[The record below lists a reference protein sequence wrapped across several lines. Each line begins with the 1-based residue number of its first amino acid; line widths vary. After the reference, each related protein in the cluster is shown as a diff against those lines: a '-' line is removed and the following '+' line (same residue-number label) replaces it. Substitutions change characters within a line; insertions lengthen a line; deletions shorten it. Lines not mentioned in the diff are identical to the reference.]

1 MSISLRSQVL
11 THYKKL
17 IRTAQ
22 AVFQNDPARIY
33 SMTQGIRENFTHY
46 KNEKDE
52 KTIKELIRAAKD
64 TDSFLRREVLQ
75 TIQTD
80 ENTYRLVI
88 KPYML
93 FDNTR
98 LIRTCEDDEKE
109 HQHEEEEEKARQ
121 EGLSPCEIAAQKL
134 K

>member
-1 MSISLRSQVL
+1 MVTPLRSQVL
-11 THYKKL
+11 AHYKKL

-22 AVFQNDPARIY
+22 DVFQNDPVRIA

-46 KNEKDE
+46 KNVTDE

-64 TDSFLRREVLQ
+64 TDSFLRRQVLQ
-75 TIQTD
+75 TVQTS
-80 ENTYRLVI
+80 ENTYLV

-98 LIRTCEDDEKE
+98 MIRECEDDEKA
-109 HQHEEEEEKARQ
+109 HHEEEEEKARQ
-121 EGLSPCEIAAQKL
+121 QGLSPCEIAAQKF

>member
-1 MSISLRSQVL
+1 MSNKLRTQVL
-11 THYKKL
+11 AHYKKL
-17 IRTAQ
+17 IRTAHD
-22 AVFQNDPARIY
+22 VFQNDPPRIA
-33 SMTQGIRENFTHY
+33 SMTQGIRENFAHY
-46 KNEKDE
+46 KNVTDE

-64 TDSFLRREVLQ
+64 TDSFLRRQVLQ
-75 TIQTD
+75 TVQTD

-98 LIRTCEDDEKE
+98 LIRHCEDDEKDE
-109 HQHEEEEEKARQ
+109 HEKEEEEKLRQ
-121 EGLSPCEIAAQKL
+121 QGLTPCEIAARKS

>member
-1 MSISLRSQVL
+1 MGTSLLRSQVL
-11 THYKKL
+11 KHYKKL
-17 IRTAQ
+17 IRTSQ
-22 AVFQNDPARIY
+22 AVFQNDPTRIA
-33 SMTQGIRENFTHY
+33 SMTQGIRENFAHY
-46 KNEKDE
+46 KNVTDE

-64 TDSFLRREVLQ
+64 TDNYLRREVLQ

-80 ENTYRLVI
+80 ENTYRLVV

-98 LIRTCEDDEKE
+98 LIRVCEDDEKE
-109 HQHEEEEEKARQ
+109 HHEQEEKARQ
-121 EGLSPCEIAAQKL
+121 QGLTPCELAAQKL